1 MRKGIDVGAMT
12 RIERGLSRLAQL
24 TGDVR
29 KVPRKTLGSMRTHC
43 TDDAIN
49 ARLEQTMEKIELYI
63 QCQRKPLTL
72 ERALRRAVAA
82 HRGCR

>member
-1 MRKGIDVGAMT
+1 MQTRNAMT

-24 TGDVR
+24 TGNVR

-49 ARLEQTMEKIELYI
+49 AGLEQTMEKIELYV
-63 QCQRKPLTL
+63 QCQRKPPTL
-72 ERALRRAVAA
+72 ERALRRAIA
-82 HRGCR
+82 HVGSR